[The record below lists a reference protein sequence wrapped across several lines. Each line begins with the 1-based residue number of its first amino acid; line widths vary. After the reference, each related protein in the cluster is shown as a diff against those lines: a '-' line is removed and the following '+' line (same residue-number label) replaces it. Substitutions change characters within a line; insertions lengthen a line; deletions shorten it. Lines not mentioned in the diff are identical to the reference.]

1 MPRPRMYWT
10 FIVPRRLFR
19 NAEIARIE
27 FNLPDAAAPSHTGI
41 NFDPRLLGL
50 YIFRIDIL
58 PAEML

>member
-1 MPRPRMYWT
+1 MYWT